1 MLEPLL
7 SLSTDQEVALEDLED
22 QLEALEEAQDLVVA
36 LMREHLTLELEA
48 VVPVIL
54 RKTFPE
60 YQEMTTQFMLRSQTP
75 ASSVM
80 DKLKVDT
87 MLIQRL
93 SAKSSTSVAVM
104 VMEALPNTASCV
116 LMVPCLTSNILSVTG
131 GSMLTAPWL
140 SSSMLSMTRL
150 QLKEMQTPQ
159 LELLEVMIVELEQEQ
174 ELELELGLE
183 EDQGPVV
190 EELEA
195 EEEDPRPQP
204 PLQED
209 PTLLQTTMAQALL
222 ALETQ
227 ALTLLILD
235 MEHQQEVTLEAQLEA
250 LSVDMEAEG
259 EMPETLTCLML
270 LSYQLKT
277 MKNMSTRTC

>member
-60 YQEMTTQFMLRSQTP
+60 YQEMTTLSMLRSQTP

-93 SAKSSTSVAVM
+93 SAKSSISVAVM
-104 VMEALPNTASCV
+104 VMEA
-116 LMVPCLTSNILSVTG
+116 
-131 GSMLTAPWL
+131 
-140 SSSMLSMTRL
+140 
-150 QLKEMQTPQ
+150 
-159 LELLEVMIVELEQEQ
+159 
-174 ELELELGLE
+174 
-183 EDQGPVV
+183 
-190 EELEA
+190 
-195 EEEDPRPQP
+195 
-204 PLQED
+204 
-209 PTLLQTTMAQALL
+209 
-222 ALETQ
+222 
-227 ALTLLILD
+227 
-235 MEHQQEVTLEAQLEA
+235 
-250 LSVDMEAEG
+250 
-259 EMPETLTCLML
+259 
-270 LSYQLKT
+270 
-277 MKNMSTRTC
+277 